1 MRKSGLTGD
10 EAYIL
15 SKHGKATED
24 LGPLKKEISLLK
36 EDLAN
41 VADISPNLY
50 HFADYGLYDESGAD
64 TENASNY
71 YWHSKPIPVKIGDV
85 LRTSK
90 HVSWLTKFITLYND
104 NNEIVKMA
112 PGSLS
117 LFYTD
122 RSNANY
128 DEITIKKFEYNGT

>member
-1 MRKSGLTGD
+1 M
-10 EAYIL
+10 
-15 SKHGKATED
+15 
-24 LGPLKKEISLLK
+24 
-36 EDLAN
+36 
-41 VADISPNLY
+41 
-50 HFADYGLYDESGAD
+50 
-64 TENASNY
+64 
-71 YWHSKPIPVKIGDV
+71 KIGDV

-128 DEITIKKFEYNGT
+128 DEITIKKFEYNGTQYVKEDFSGYIVISFCQGDSVKDPQKDIIVKNTEFSLNYGKAGEVILNDAIPFTKT